1 MAEKADE
8 LLKMIPREG
17 FIKIT
22 KERNSAL
29 SREQRTVLIRKG
41 NQLFNEGK
49 YEVAKRIFITTGY
62 SDGLGR
68 LGDYYYGKKE
78 VLEAYRMYRL
88 APNRRIVDTMT
99 EKMAMIVRSW
109 LIDSKKGM

>member
-1 MAEKADE
+1 MAKKSEK

-22 KERNSAL
+22 RSANSAL
-29 SREQRTVLIRKG
+29 TREQRTALIRKG
-41 NQLFNEGK
+41 NQMFNEGK

-62 SDGLGR
+62 SDGLTR
-68 LGDYYYGKKE
+68 LGDYHYKRKE
-78 VLEAYRMYRL
+78 VMEAYRMYRL
-88 APNRRIVDTMT
+88 APNTPVVEEMT

-109 LIDSKKGM
+109 LKDNKKGN

>member
-1 MAEKADE
+1 MAKKTAN
-8 LLKMIPREG
+8 LLDLIPQEG

-22 KERNSAL
+22 KETNSAL
-29 SREQRTVLIRKG
+29 SGEQKSALIRKG

-68 LGDYYYGKKE
+68 LGDYYYEKKQ
-78 VLEAYRMYRL
+78 VLEAYRMYHL
-88 APNRRIVDTMT
+88 APNRKIVEAMT

-109 LIDSKKGM
+109 LKDS